1 MNISSNWLKKFVNYQ
16 QTPQELAD
24 LLSLAGLEVAAIT
37 PAAAAFS
44 DVCVGEII
52 SAERHPDAQKL
63 QVCHV
68 KIAEKQEP
76 LQIVCGAANARAGL
90 KVAVAQVGAVL
101 PALTIQNSQIRGVAS
116 QGMLCSTSELGLSD
130 KSDGIWEL
138 PADTP
143 IGSEK
148 GIDIR
153 DFFDLDEQILTVEL
167 TPNRGDCL
175 SMYGIAREVAALTGQ
190 PFTPTAVS
198 PIAGEGESLAVRL
211 ESPAC
216 PRYCGRV
223 IRGVNNQQVS
233 PWWLQE
239 RLRRAGLRSLQPIV
253 DIANLVMIECG
264 QPLHAFALN
273 TIHADGI
280 VVRPAQNGETFVA
293 LDGKTLTLTDKDLV
307 IADAEKILAL
317 AGVIGGA
324 DSACQAETVDIF
336 LESAFFSAKALAGR
350 ARAHGLNTDAA
361 YRFERGVDFAQTRSA
376 LEYATA
382 LIVEICGGTAGAV
395 TEMLQSDFLPLRQG
409 IALPLAKLN
418 RLLGSDLSLATVKE
432 KLSALNISILDENTA
447 SITALPPSYRFDL
460 QITEDLI
467 EEVARLVGYD
477 HLPVAAQAQAL
488 PLVRAEEK
496 SLPATLWRDRLHSF
510 GYQEVINYSFIDP
523 SWRTWFATCSQ
534 TPFGAVMA
542 NPMTNPEATKAEKAD
557 AKDNLL
563 TLANPISGDLSEMRP
578 SLLPGLLKNASHNF
592 NRQQE
597 RFAAYEQARVFWLA
611 ANGKIQE
618 QEQLAGIAYGNSQG
632 EHWQQNSPDKNL
644 ARDFFRLKGEITS
657 LLALSD
663 GDYQLEKIDVPYL
676 HPGQSL
682 GIWQQGQLCG
692 VFGQIHPRLQKSL
705 DIPMPLWGFSL
716 SVDLLQSRALPH
728 YQALSAYPMIRRDLA
743 FVAPRTQAV
752 APLLECIA
760 KSGGAL
766 LQKVELFDI
775 YQGTG
780 LSDQEQ
786 SLAFALWLQAV
797 DRTLTDSDVNDC
809 IAKICEALQ
818 NDFAL
823 RLRS

>member
-1 MNISSNWLKKFVNYQ
+1 MNISSNWLKSLVNYQ
-16 QTPQELAD
+16 ETPQELAN

-44 DVCVGEII
+44 GVNSGEIV

-63 QVCHV
+63 QVCQV
-68 KIAEKQEP
+68 KIGENQPP

-101 PALTIQNSQIRGVAS
+101 PALTIQQSEIRGVAS
-116 QGMLCSTSELGLSD
+116 HGMLCSTSELALSE

-138 PADTP
+138 PTAAP
-143 IGSEK
+143 LGM
-148 GIDIR
+148 DIR
-153 DFFDLDEQILTVEL
+153 NYFDLDELILTVEL

-175 SMYGIAREVAALTGQ
+175 SMHGLAREVAALTGQ
-190 PFTPTAVS
+190 TFTPPTIEA
-198 PIAGEGESLAVRL
+198 IAGQGETLAVRL
-211 ESPAC
+211 ASPAC
-216 PRYCGRV
+216 PRYCGRI
-223 IRGVNNQQVS
+223 IRGVNNQPTS

-253 DIANLVMIECG
+253 DITNLVMLELG
-264 QPLHAFALN
+264 QPLHAFDLAA
-273 TIHADGI
+273 IHAEGI
-280 VVRPAQNGETFVA
+280 VVRPAQDGETLKA
-293 LDGKTLTLTDKDLV
+293 LDGKTLTLSDKDLV

-324 DSACQAETVDIF
+324 DSACQPDTVDIF

-382 LIVEICGGTAGAV
+382 LIVEVCGGEASAV
-395 TEMLQSDFLPLRQG
+395 TEKLQSEFLPVRQG

-418 RLLGSDLSLATVKE
+418 RLLGSALSLSTVKE
-432 KLSALNISILDENTA
+432 KLSALNISILDENTD
-447 SITALPPSYRFDL
+447 SITVLPPSYRFDL

-477 HLPVAAQAQAL
+477 QLPVAAQAQAL
-488 PLVRAEEK
+488 PVVRAEEK
-496 SLPATLWRDRLHSF
+496 RLTATLWRNRLHSF

-523 SWRTWFATCSQ
+523 SWRTWFAAGSQ
-534 TPFGAVMA
+534 RPFGAVVS
-542 NPMTNPEATKAEKAD
+542 NTEHSEKQSI
-557 AKDNLL
+557 L
-563 TLANPISGDLSEMRP
+563 TLANPISADLSEMRP
-578 SLLPGLLKNASHNF
+578 SLLPGLLKTATYNF

-597 RFAAYEQARVFWLA
+597 RFAAYESGRVFWLDSH
-611 ANGKIQE
+611 GKIQE
-618 QEQLAGIAYGNSQG
+618 QEQVAGIAYGASQG
-632 EHWQQNSPDKNL
+632 NHWQNKSL
-644 ARDFFRLKGEITS
+644 ARDFFRLKGEIES

-663 GDYQLEKIDVPYL
+663 SDYRLEKIDVSYL

-682 GIWQQGQLCG
+682 GIWQQGQCCG

-705 DIPMPLWGFSL
+705 GIPMPLWGFSL
-716 SVDLLQSRALPH
+716 LADLLQSRALPH

-743 FVAPRTQAV
+743 FVAPRSQAV
-752 APLLECIA
+752 APLLDLIA
-760 KSGGAL
+760 ESGGNL
-766 LQKVELFDI
+766 LQKVELFDV

-786 SLAFALWLQAV
+786 SLAFALWLQAT
-797 DRTLTDSDVNDC
+797 DRTLTDGDVNDC
-809 IAKICEALQ
+809 IAKVCEALQ
-818 NDFAL
+818 NAYAL
-823 RLRS
+823 RLRT

>member
-1 MNISSNWLKKFVNYQ
+1 MNISSNWLKTLVNYQ
-16 QTPQELAD
+16 QTPQELAH

-44 DVCVGEII
+44 GVCIGEILR
-52 SAERHPDAQKL
+52 AERHPDAQKL
-63 QVCHV
+63 QVCQV
-68 KIAEKQEP
+68 KIAENQDP

-101 PALTIQNSQIRGVAS
+101 PGLTIQESEIRGVKS

-130 KSDGIWEL
+130 KSAGIWEL

-143 IGSEK
+143 LGCEK
-148 GIDIR
+148 ARDIR
-153 DFFDLDEQILTVEL
+153 DYFDLDEQILTVEL

-175 SMYGIAREVAALTGQ
+175 SMHGLAREVAALTGQ
-190 PFTPTAVS
+190 PFTPAAVS

-211 ESPAC
+211 ASPAC
-216 PRYCGRV
+216 PRYCGRI
-223 IRGVNNQQVS
+223 IRGVNNQKVS
-233 PWWLQE
+233 PWWLRE
-239 RLRRAGLRSLQPIV
+239 RLRRAGVRSLQPIV
-253 DIANLVMIECG
+253 DITNLVMIELG

-273 TIHADGI
+273 SIHADGI
-280 VVRPAQNGETFVA
+280 VVRQAENGETLKA
-293 LDGKTLTLTDKDLV
+293 LDDKILTLTDKDLV

-324 DSACQAETVDIF
+324 DSACQADSVDIF

-350 ARAHGLNTDAA
+350 ARAHGLTTDAA

-382 LIVEICGGTAGAV
+382 LILDLCGGVAHPV
-395 TEMLQSDFLPLRQG
+395 TEVLQSDFLPVRQG

-432 KLSALNISILDENTA
+432 KLSALNISILAENA
-447 SITALPPSYRFDL
+447 ESITVLPPSYRFDL

-477 HLPVAAQAQAL
+477 QLPVAAQAQAL
-488 PLVRAEEK
+488 PSVRAEEK

-523 SWRTWFATCSQ
+523 SWRTWFAACSQ
-534 TPFGAVMA
+534 TPFGATVSTA
-542 NPMTNPEATKAEKAD
+542 EVAEKTGRKED
-557 AKDNLL
+557 LQGGML
-563 TLANPISGDLSEMRP
+563 TLANPISADLSEMRP
-578 SLLPGLLKNASHNF
+578 SLLPGLLKTATYNF

-597 RFAAYEQARVFWLA
+597 RFAAYEQARVFWLDSQR
-611 ANGKIQE
+611 KIQE
-618 QEQLAGIAYGNSQG
+618 QEQLAGIAYGATHGN
-632 EHWQQNSPDKNL
+632 HWQQQSADKNL
-644 ARDFFRLKGEITS
+644 SRDFFRLKGEVTS

-663 GDYQLEKIDVPYL
+663 GDYQLEKIDIPYL

-682 GIWQQGQLCG
+682 GIWQQGQLRG

-705 DIPMPLWGFSL
+705 GIPMPLWGFSL
-716 SVDLLQSRALPH
+716 SVALLQSRALPH

-743 FVAPRTQAV
+743 FVAPRSQTV
-752 APLLECIA
+752 APLLDVIV
-760 KSGGAL
+760 KSGGDL
-766 LQKVELFDI
+766 LQKVELFDV

-786 SLAFALWLQAV
+786 SLAFALWLQAT
-797 DRTLTDSDVNDC
+797 DRTLTDGDVNDC
-809 IAKICEALQ
+809 IAKVCEALQ
-818 NDFAL
+818 NAFAL